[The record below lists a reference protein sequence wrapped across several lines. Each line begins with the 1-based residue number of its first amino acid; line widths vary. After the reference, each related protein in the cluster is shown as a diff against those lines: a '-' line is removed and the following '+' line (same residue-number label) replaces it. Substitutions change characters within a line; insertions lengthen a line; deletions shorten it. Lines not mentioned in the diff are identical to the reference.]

1 VRRYRV
7 EPDPERA
14 WEAASRGATDPT
26 REVLLDKEP
35 ALRPSS
41 GASELVIARIAEDR
55 PERVVADLTAGSAG
69 ILVLTDLAYPGWIAE
84 KEGRPMELLR
94 ADGYFRAVALPAGSH
109 RVVFRYRPLSFYA
122 GAAIS
127 LAALGV
133 ILVLLYRGE
142 PVPIGRRG

>member
-1 VRRYRV
+1 
-7 EPDPERA
+7 
-14 WEAASRGATDPT
+14 
-26 REVLLDKEP
+26 
-35 ALRPSS
+35 
-41 GASELVIARIAEDR
+41 
-55 PERVVADLTAGSAG
+55 
-69 ILVLTDLAYPGWIAE
+69 
-84 KEGRPMELLR
+84 MELLR